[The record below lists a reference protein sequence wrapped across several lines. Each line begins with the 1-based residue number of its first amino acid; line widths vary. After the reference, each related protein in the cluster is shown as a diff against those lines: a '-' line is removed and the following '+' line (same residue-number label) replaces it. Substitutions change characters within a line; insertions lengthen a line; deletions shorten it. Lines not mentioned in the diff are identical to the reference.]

1 MDTAFVETSPLK
13 DGRRVLGEKTA
24 NASLTPA
31 KNRVDDLHKPSNT
44 TVPVKVS
51 QEPLHLR
58 RISPSPSHAG
68 QKRTIDQ
75 VEENTSASE
84 PRKVF
89 MTAQPESGEKF
100 QVFKG
105 SKSRAEV
112 CVPIAVVPLV
122 IVTHTPHL

>member
-1 MDTAFVETSPLK
+1 MDTAFVEMSPLK

-31 KNRVDDLHKPSNT
+31 KNRVGVDDLHKPSNT

-58 RISPSPSHAG
+58 RISPPPSHAG

-75 VEENTSASE
+75 IEENTSASE

-89 MTAQPESGEKF
+89 KPESGEKF

-105 SKSRAEV
+105 SRSRAEV
-112 CVPIAVVPLV
+112 CVPIAVVPLL